1 MDMQLFAERL
11 KTIRIKRNIG
21 AGELARAVGLN
32 PATLYRYENAEF
44 KSIKESTLET
54 IANYLSVDKDY
65 LAGRSND
72 QFTSNSLK
80 VLSERKQK
88 IEIHNIIYFAKELMK
103 QDNVTLDGKPIDED
117 NANYLI
123 DTIELALEML
133 KRKNK

>member
-1 MDMQLFAERL
+1 MDMRLFAERL

-65 LAGRSND
+65 LAGRTND